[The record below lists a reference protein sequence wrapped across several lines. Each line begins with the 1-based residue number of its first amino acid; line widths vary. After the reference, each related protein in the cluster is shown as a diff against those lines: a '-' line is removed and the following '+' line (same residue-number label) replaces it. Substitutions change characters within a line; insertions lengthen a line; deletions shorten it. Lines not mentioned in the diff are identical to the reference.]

1 MGAAPS
7 RQNESTIRRSLL
19 IRVAALVFVSI
30 ALFSFGLYGLIIRPT
45 VHDLAAREMRGAV
58 EAMQSRISQK
68 VGQVEYVAR
77 IARTWGEN
85 GELDLDDVRAFNQRF
100 MPMLRN
106 SPVISSVI
114 FADNQGR
121 EILLLQ
127 RPDGAWNNR
136 ITDVQRHGKEVRWM
150 AWQDERTL
158 LSDERVVKD
167 YDPRQ
172 RPWHRGALAL
182 ERDDDLHWTQPY
194 TFFTAQ
200 QPGIT
205 LSTRWRR
212 GGETYVI
219 AFDVLLADLS
229 RFTGSLSVG
238 DHGHAAVLTNDGLLL
253 ALPRHPG
260 YSSDDQVRQALLQ
273 PAAKSPVESL
283 RLAVEHWE
291 QNGRGAFFATLGREQ
306 WITSVQ
312 PHRLQDQQ
320 LWLVAQ
326 APLWDFI
333 PGALRDV
340 LLLAVLAVLALG
352 LGVVMAARLA
362 RRVAVP
368 LDILAGDSE
377 RIGTLDFS
385 PRQYRRTGWR
395 EIDRL
400 AAAQEHMRETLQDAT
415 LRLEERVEQRTRE
428 LADAR
433 EESSRQLV
441 LLQAIMD
448 SMPNPVFFKDAEG
461 RFLGCNRAYEDTFGV
476 GRGQIVGKTVRELPF
491 LAEEEKQELQAV
503 SEAIIRDGIMMH
515 RELQLPFA
523 DGLRHD
529 TLYWANGFSRENGT
543 PGGMVGVVV
552 DISERK
558 LMEEELRRARATAEE
573 ATEAK
578 SLFLANMS
586 HEIRTPMNAIIG
598 MAHLAMKT
606 ELTPKQRD
614 YVGKIHNAA
623 ISLLGIINDILDF
636 SKIEAGKLSLEN
648 VPFSLEDVLDNVSGL
663 LGLKANEKGLELLFN
678 VNAGTPAG
686 LVGAP
691 LRLNQ
696 ILTNLVS
703 NAIKFTERGQI
714 TLTARP
720 VDQAGDR
727 VKLQFWIED
736 TGIGMS
742 REQLLHLFQAFTQ
755 ADGSTTRKYG
765 GTGLGLSI
773 SRRLVEMMGGTIWAD
788 STLGE
793 GSTFCF
799 TAWFGRAEELA
810 RPRTLPASL
819 AGLRVL
825 VADDN
830 GAAREILGEALRHL
844 DLRPDLVASGA
855 EALAQLTEM
864 QDGADPYRVLFL
876 DWQMPDLDGVSTLH
890 KLQQA
895 LPQAQWPRVVM
906 VTAYDQEELRRQT
919 ENLGICGILVKPVS
933 ASTLFDVLVSLV
945 DTDNAPATPLH
956 IAAPQTRID
965 GMRILLA
972 EDNEINQQIAVEL
985 LQSMGAQVTV
995 AGDGLQAVE
1004 LLERSPDD
1012 SFDLV
1017 LMDLQMP
1024 HLDGYDATERLRC
1037 QQRFAHL
1044 PILAMTAHAMPEERE
1059 RCLAIGMNDHLAKPI
1074 DPTALAATL
1083 ARWYEERPGASAP
1096 APTPAKDGTDALPPI
1111 PGVNTTQGLA
1121 RMAGNQALYRR
1132 LLLRFVDTQTGTGEH
1147 IRQALADGDITAAEH
1162 LAHTLKGVAGNIG
1175 AEVLQQKATAL
1186 DQALRRNDG
1195 QGQKLE
1201 SLRQRL
1207 AEELA
1212 AVTGAIAAALAEEGG
1227 PAPTQAAPLDADQ
1240 RHRARQLLAELA
1252 EQLEASEIHAGQ
1264 LFRESRALLAGLLP
1278 PADLTGLEK
1287 AIADYDYD
1295 RALNIARAHL

>member
-1 MGAAPS
+1 MLAFLNPS
-7 RQNESTIRRSLL
+7 P
-19 IRVAALVFVSI
+19 
-30 ALFSFGLYGLIIRPT
+30 LFWS
-45 VHDLAAREMRGAV
+45 
-58 EAMQSRISQK
+58 
-68 VGQVEYVAR
+68 
-77 IARTWGEN
+77 
-85 GELDLDDVRAFNQRF
+85 
-100 MPMLRN
+100 
-106 SPVISSVI
+106 
-114 FADNQGR
+114 
-121 EILLLQ
+121 
-127 RPDGAWNNR
+127 
-136 ITDVQRHGKEVRWM
+136 
-150 AWQDERTL
+150 
-158 LSDERVVKD
+158 
-167 YDPRQ
+167 
-172 RPWHRGALAL
+172 
-182 ERDDDLHWTQPY
+182 QPY
-194 TFFTAQ
+194 PFFTTRE
-200 QPGIT
+200 PGIT

-238 DHGHAAVLTNDGLLL
+238 EHGHAAVLTNDGLLL

-291 QNGRGAFFATLGREQ
+291 QNGRGAFFATLGDEQ

-377 RIGTLDFS
+377 RIGALDFS

-461 RFLGCNRAYEDTFGV
+461 HFLGCNRAYEDTFGIS
-476 GRGQIVGKTVRELPF
+476 RDQIVGKTVRELPF
-491 LAEEEKQELQAV
+491 LSEAEKEELQAV

-523 DGLRHD
+523 DGQRHD
-529 TLYWANGFSRENGT
+529 TLYWANGFGREDGT
-543 PGGMVGVVV
+543 PGGMVGVIV

-648 VPFSLEDVLDNVSGL
+648 VPFSLEDVLGNVSGL

-686 LVGAP
+686 LVGDP

-755 ADGSTTRKYG
+755 ADVSTTRQYG
-765 GTGLGLSI
+765 GTGLGLAI
-773 SRRLVEMMGGTIWAD
+773 SRRLAEMMGGRVGVD
-788 STLGE
+788 SEPGK
-793 GSTFCF
+793 GSTFWIEAPFGSVAAHDHLELPPCLPRNLRALAVDDSEDARESLAHTLAALGTRVD
-799 TAWFGRAEELA
+799 TAASGEAALDAVLAADRLGDPYQLVLLDWLMPPPDGLETGRRIRALPLNVQPQQLLVSAAKDIPATALSEA
-810 RPRTLPASL
+810 GFAAFIAKPVTPAS
-819 AGLRVL
+819 VL
-825 VADDN
+825 VALE
-830 GAAREILGEALRHL
+830 GAFGDARPQPRSGGDEIER
-844 DLRPDLVASGA
+844 S
-855 EALAQLTEM
+855 LAR
-864 QDGADPYRVLFL
+864 YRN
-876 DWQMPDLDGVSTLH
+876 Q
-890 KLQQA
+890 
-895 LPQAQWPRVVM
+895 RV
-906 VTAYDQEELRRQT
+906 
-919 ENLGICGILVKPVS
+919 
-933 ASTLFDVLVSLV
+933 
-945 DTDNAPATPLH
+945 
-956 IAAPQTRID
+956 
-965 GMRILLA
+965 LLA
-972 EDNEINQQIAVEL
+972 EDNPLNQEVALEL
-985 LQSMGAQVTV
+985 LRHV
-995 AGDGLQAVE
+995 GLAVDLAENGKEALE
-1004 LLERSPDD
+1004 LARGKAYALI
-1012 SFDLV
+1012 
-1017 LMDLQMP
+1017 LMDIQMP
-1024 HLDGYDATERLRC
+1024 VMDGYEAVTTIRRQNADVPIIAQTAFALPHDNLRC
-1037 QQRFAHL
+1037 F
-1044 PILAMTAHAMPEERE
+1044 EVG
-1059 RCLAIGMNDHLAKPI
+1059 CNDYISKPI
-1074 DPTALAATL
+1074 NA
-1083 ARWYEERPGASAP
+1083 
-1096 APTPAKDGTDALPPI
+1096 
-1111 PGVNTTQGLA
+1111 
-1121 RMAGNQALYRR
+1121 
-1132 LLLRFVDTQTGTGEH
+1132 LLL
-1147 IRQALADGDITAAEH
+1147 
-1162 LAHTLKGVAGNIG
+1162 K
-1175 AEVLQQKATAL
+1175 QKI
-1186 DQALRRNDG
+1186 N
-1195 QGQKLE
+1195 E
-1201 SLRQRL
+1201 
-1207 AEELA
+1207 
-1212 AVTGAIAAALAEEGG
+1212 
-1227 PAPTQAAPLDADQ
+1227 
-1240 RHRARQLLAELA
+1240 
-1252 EQLEASEIHAGQ
+1252 
-1264 LFRESRALLAGLLP
+1264 F
-1278 PADLTGLEK
+1278 
-1287 AIADYDYD
+1287 
-1295 RALNIARAHL
+1295 LNAYIKNS